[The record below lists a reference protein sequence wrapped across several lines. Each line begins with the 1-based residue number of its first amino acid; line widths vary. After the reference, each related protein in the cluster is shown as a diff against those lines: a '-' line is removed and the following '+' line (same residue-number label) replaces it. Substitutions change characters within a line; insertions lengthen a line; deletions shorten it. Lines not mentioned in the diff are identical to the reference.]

1 MKGCAVFAAVFLLGI
16 GLVISG
22 FVYDVME
29 TGGAAFQDSVPTMP
43 KPKPHVPQ
51 PSDDERQGLVARV
64 LEVAGVAVS
73 FAAIFGAAGWQ
84 FYHRERDP
92 DSER

>member
-1 MKGCAVFAAVFLLGI
+1 VKGCAVFAAIFVLGI
-16 GLVISG
+16 GLIVGG
-22 FVYDVME
+22 FVYDTMQ
-29 TGGAAFQDSVPTMP
+29 TGGIAFQDAVPGMP
-43 KPKPHVPQ
+43 RPQ
-51 PSDDERQGLVARV
+51 GGDDDRQGLVARV

-92 DSER
+92 DLES

>member
-1 MKGCAVFAAVFLLGI
+1 MKGCAFFAAVFLLGI
-16 GLVISG
+16 GLVVGG
-22 FVYDVME
+22 FVYESVQ
-29 TGGAAFQDSVPTMP
+29 TGFPFQDSGPTLRR
-43 KPKPHVPQ
+43 
-51 PSDDERQGLVARV
+51 SDERQGIVARV

-73 FAAIFGAAGWQ
+73 FGAIFGAAGWQ